1 VIPGLFA
8 FAAGLSAAPDAIGGD
23 AVRQRGGVKEA
34 MPGLG
39 AEMRQIDCGHA
50 VGGAQAQDLTGLHRH
65 QPLARAQHGKGAEQ
79 PFAVDLDIPIRRHAR
94 EIAQA
99 LQQGHGNVTQGCGD
113 GARGSG
119 YQGKMFGFDIIDAG
133 LLPAML
139 VALAAGVL
147 SFLSPCVLP
156 IVPPY
161 LAYMGGISMSEM
173 TGGAVAARRRVML
186 PALFFV
192 LGLSTV
198 FLLLGFTASAFGAF
212 FLTNQEVFAQIA
224 GAVVLVF
231 GLHFLG
237 VFRIGLL
244 DREARLDAGDRGG
257 SAFGAYVLGLA
268 FAFGWTPC
276 IGPQLGTILSLA
288 AQEGSVQRGTLL
300 LGVYAVGLGLPFLLA
315 ALFIE
320 RAMGLM
326 QRLKPYMKWI
336 ERAMG
341 ALLVAVGLALLT
353 GAFTDFSWWL
363 LETFDRFGIP
373 LLG

>member
-1 VIPGLFA
+1 MGN
-8 FAAGLSAAPDAIGGD
+8 GY
-23 AVRQRGGVKEA
+23 
-34 MPGLG
+34 
-39 AEMRQIDCGHA
+39 
-50 VGGAQAQDLTGLHRH
+50 
-65 QPLARAQHGKGAEQ
+65 HG
-79 PFAVDLDIPIRRHAR
+79 R
-94 EIAQA
+94 
-99 LQQGHGNVTQGCGD
+99 
-113 GARGSG
+113 
-119 YQGKMFGFDIIDAG
+119 MFGFDIIDAG

-161 LAYMGGISMSEM
+161 LAYMGGISMGEM
-173 TGGAVAARRRVML
+173 TGGGSARRRVML

-192 LGLSTV
+192 MGLSTV

-212 FLTNQEVFAQIA
+212 FLQNQEIFSKIA
-224 GAVVLVF
+224 GAVVFIF

-237 VFRIGLL
+237 VFRISML

-257 SAFGAYVLGLA
+257 SALGAYVLGLA

-276 IGPQLGTILSLA
+276 IGPQLGAILSIA
-288 AQEGSVQRGTLL
+288 AQEGSVSRGTVL

-315 ALFIE
+315 AMFIE
-320 RAMGLM
+320 RAMGVM
-326 QRLKPYMKWI
+326 SRLKKHMKTI

-341 ALLVAVGLALLT
+341 VLLLVVGFALLT

-363 LETFDRFGIP
+363 LETFDQLGIP